1 MSRPRKR
8 IFFKYSS
15 NIYLDL
21 KPSALW
27 GNGDEENSDMPG
39 MVVQTINP
47 NNWEAEAGRSPR
59 VWSQP
64 GLQKETL

>member
-27 GNGDEENSDMPG
+27 GNGDEENSDAPG

-59 VWSQP
+59 V
-64 GLQKETL
+64 